1 MFNPP
6 PAHGIP
12 DSPPRATF
20 ALMLSILPAT
30 ATAIGF
36 LVPRQAPTIIELLGI
51 ALVAVGVGIH
61 RPAQARDLPFLER
74 T

>member
-1 MFNPP
+1 MDDPLE
-6 PAHGIP
+6 AARM
-12 DSPPRATF
+12 SR
-20 ALMLSILPAT
+20 
-30 ATAIGF
+30 
-36 LVPRQAPTIIELLGI
+36 IIELLGI

>member
-1 MFNPP
+1 
-6 PAHGIP
+6 
-12 DSPPRATF
+12 
-20 ALMLSILPAT
+20 MLSILPAT